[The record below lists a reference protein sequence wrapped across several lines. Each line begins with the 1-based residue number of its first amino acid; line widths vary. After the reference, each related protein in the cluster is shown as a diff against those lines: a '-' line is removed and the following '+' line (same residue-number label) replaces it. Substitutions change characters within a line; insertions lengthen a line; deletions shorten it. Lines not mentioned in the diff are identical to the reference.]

1 MMKIICATTNAI
13 NRKTPKIAT
22 DPGVRKLFEELAST
36 ELMRPVL
43 AGRIV
48 FDLIFFALILR
59 GIIQTLAL
67 KNFPCLLLQIYFA
80 KLKPISNACR
90 NVECL

>member
-1 MMKIICATTNAI
+1 MKMICATTNA
-13 NRKTPKIAT
+13 RKIRTPMTAT
-22 DPGVRKLFEELAST
+22 EPGVRKLFEELAST
-36 ELMRPVL
+36 ELVRL
-43 AGRIV
+43 ELTGRIV
-48 FDLIFFALILR
+48 FDLTLFALILR

>member
-1 MMKIICATTNAI
+1 MMATE
-13 NRKTPKIAT
+13 
-22 DPGVRKLFEELAST
+22 PGVRKLFEELAST

-59 GIIQTLAL
+59 DIIPTRAL
-67 KNFPCLLLQIYFA
+67 KNFPCLLL
-80 KLKPISNACR
+80 
-90 NVECL
+90 